1 MNRQALA
8 PLIVGVISVASGL
21 WVGLQLR
28 IDRCIDKGGRW
39 FPARRVCELPP
50 GVAPQTIEQ
59 TMVDFA
65 VGGLV
70 TLAFA
75 YLLLRMWLAIM
86 KKKQAQ
92 AAAQAARQG

>member
-8 PLIVGVISVASGL
+8 PFIVGVISVASGL

-28 IDRCIDKGGRW
+28 AERCIDKGGRW
-39 FPARRVCELPP
+39 IPTTRTCELPP

-59 TMVDFA
+59 TMLDYA
-65 VGGLV
+65 VGGAV

-75 YLLLRMWLAIM
+75 FLLLRMWLAIM

-92 AAAQAARQG
+92 AARQG